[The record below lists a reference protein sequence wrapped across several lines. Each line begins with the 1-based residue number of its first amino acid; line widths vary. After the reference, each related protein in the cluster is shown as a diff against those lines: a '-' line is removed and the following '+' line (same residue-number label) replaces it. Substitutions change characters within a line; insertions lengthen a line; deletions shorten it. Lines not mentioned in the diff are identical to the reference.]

1 MLIKMRCNPALLQS
15 LAQAESLTMTAFKK
29 LKTIRMF
36 EKRHLPHLRTHEDF
50 DIVIE
55 VGFHQ
60 ESGTPL
66 TLKGLVLL
74 NISSPA
80 TVQRRICALVQ
91 NGVITRTRCT
101 SDRRSVELG
110 VSSQTRELIERYV
123 QMLSDIHETT
133 A

>member
-1 MLIKMRCNPALLQS
+1 
-15 LAQAESLTMTAFKK
+15 MTFKK

-36 EKRHLPHLRTHEDF
+36 ERQHLPHLRTHEDF

-55 VGFHQ
+55 IGFHQ
-60 ESGTPL
+60 DNGTPL
-66 TLKGLVLL
+66 TLKGLMLL

-80 TVQRRICALVQ
+80 TIQRRICALVQ
-91 NGVITRTRCT
+91 SGVITRTRCA

-110 VSSQTRELIERYV
+110 VSPETHKLFDRYV
-123 QMLSDIHETT
+123 QTLCTINDPTS

>member
-1 MLIKMRCNPALLQS
+1 
-15 LAQAESLTMTAFKK
+15 MTPFKK

-50 DIVIE
+50 DIVVEI
-55 VGFHQ
+55 GFHQ
-60 ESGTPL
+60 ENGTPL

-80 TVQRRICALVQ
+80 TIQRRICALEQ
-91 NGVITRTRCT
+91 DGVITRTRCP

-110 VSSQTRELIERYV
+110 VSDQTRELIERYV
-123 QMLSDIHETT
+123 RMLSDMTEF
-133 A
+133 AP

>member
-1 MLIKMRCNPALLQS
+1 
-15 LAQAESLTMTAFKK
+15 MTAFKK

-36 EKRHLPHLRTHEDF
+36 EKQHLPHLRTHEDF

-60 ESGTPL
+60 ENGTPL

-80 TVQRRICALVQ
+80 TVQRRICSLVQ
-91 NGVITRTRCT
+91 SGVITRTRCI

-110 VSSQTRELIERYV
+110 VSPQTRALIERYV
-123 QMLSDIHETT
+123 QMFSSINEIIV
-133 A
+133 

>member
-1 MLIKMRCNPALLQS
+1 
-15 LAQAESLTMTAFKK
+15 MTAFKK

-36 EKRHLPHLRTHEDF
+36 ERQNLPHLRTHEDF
-50 DIVIE
+50 DIVVE

-60 ESGTPL
+60 ENGTPL

-91 NGVITRTRCT
+91 SGILTRTRCA

-110 VSSQTRELIERYV
+110 VSDQTRELVERYV
-123 QMLSDIHETT
+123 QMLTNLHV
-133 A
+133 

>member
-1 MLIKMRCNPALLQS
+1 MLIKVRCNPALLQP
-15 LAQAESLTMTAFKK
+15 LTRAESPTMTAFKK

-36 EKRHLPHLRTHEDF
+36 EKQHLPHLRTHEDF

-60 ESGTPL
+60 ENGTPL

-74 NISSPA
+74 NITSPA
-80 TVQRRICALVQ
+80 TVQRRICSLVQ
-91 NGVITRTRCT
+91 DGIITRTRCA
-101 SDRRSVELG
+101 SDRRSIELG

-123 QMLSDIHETT
+123 RMLSDIHQVT

>member
-1 MLIKMRCNPALLQS
+1 
-15 LAQAESLTMTAFKK
+15 MTAFRK
-29 LKTIRMF
+29 LKTIRAF
-36 EKRHLPHLRTHEDF
+36 EKQHLPHLRTHEDF

-60 ESGTPL
+60 ENGTPL

-74 NISSPA
+74 NITSPA

-91 NGVITRTRCT
+91 RGVITRTRCA

-110 VSSQTRELIERYV
+110 VSPETRALIERYV
-123 QMLSDIHETT
+123 QMFSDINKI
-133 A
+133 AV

>member
-1 MLIKMRCNPALLQS
+1 MRCNPALLRPG
-15 LAQAESLTMTAFKK
+15 AQAEFNEIITKKTMTAFKK

-36 EKRHLPHLRTHEDF
+36 ERQNLPHLRTHEDF
-50 DIVIE
+50 DIVVE

-60 ESGTPL
+60 ENGTPL

-80 TVQRRICALVQ
+80 TVQRRISALVQ
-91 NGVITRTRCT
+91 NGVLTRTRCA

-110 VSSQTRELIERYV
+110 VSTETRELVESYV
-123 QMLSDIHETT
+123 QMLAKLH
-133 A
+133 

>member
-1 MLIKMRCNPALLQS
+1 
-15 LAQAESLTMTAFKK
+15 MTAFRK
-29 LKTIRMF
+29 LKTIRIF
-36 EKRHLPHLRTHEDF
+36 ERQNLPHLRTHEDF
-50 DIVIE
+50 DIVVE

-60 ESGTPL
+60 ENGTPL

-80 TVQRRICALVQ
+80 TVQRRVSALVQ

-110 VSSQTRELIERYV
+110 VSDQTRELIGCYV
-123 QMLSDIHETT
+123 QMLTNLH
-133 A
+133 

>member
-1 MLIKMRCNPALLQS
+1 
-15 LAQAESLTMTAFKK
+15 MTTFKR

-36 EKRHLPHLRTHEDF
+36 ERQHMPHLRTHEDF

-60 ESGTPL
+60 DNGTPL

-80 TVQRRICALVQ
+80 TIQRRICALVQ
-91 NGVITRTRCT
+91 NGVLTRTRCS
-101 SDRRSVELG
+101 SDRRSLELG
-110 VSSQTRELIERYV
+110 VSPQTRKLFERYV
-123 QMLSDIHETT
+123 QTLSAGNETT
-133 A
+133 I

>member
-1 MLIKMRCNPALLQS
+1 
-15 LAQAESLTMTAFKK
+15 MTAFKK

-36 EKRHLPHLRTHEDF
+36 EKQHLPHLRTHEDF

-60 ESGTPL
+60 EKGTPL

-80 TVQRRICALVQ
+80 TVQRRICSLVQ
-91 NGVITRTRCT
+91 SGVITRTRCI

-110 VSSQTRELIERYV
+110 VSPQTRALIERYV
-123 QMLSDIHETT
+123 QMFSCINEII

>member
-1 MLIKMRCNPALLQS
+1 
-15 LAQAESLTMTAFKK
+15 MTAFKK

-36 EKRHLPHLRTHEDF
+36 EKQHLPHLRTHEDF

-60 ESGTPL
+60 ENGAPL

-74 NISSPA
+74 NITSPA

-91 NGVITRTRCT
+91 NGTLTRTRSP

-110 VSSQTRELIERYV
+110 VSPQTRELIERYV
-123 QMLSDIHETT
+123 QMFASINEINDLIR
-133 A
+133 